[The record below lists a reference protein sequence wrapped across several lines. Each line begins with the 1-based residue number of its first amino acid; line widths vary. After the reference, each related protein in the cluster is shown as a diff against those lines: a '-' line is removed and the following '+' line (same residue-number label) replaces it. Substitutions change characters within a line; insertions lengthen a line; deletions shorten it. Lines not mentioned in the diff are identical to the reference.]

1 MFVRLQ
7 FSLAFAYPRHQI
19 LVLVLVLANALMGI
33 ATIRPLVVGTSALA
47 MSVRLQVSLAFAY
60 PRHQILVLVLVLAN
74 ALMGIATI
82 RPLVVGTSALAMS
95 VRLQVSLAFAYPHHQ
110 LLVLVL
116 TNALMGI
123 VTILHL
129 VLGAA
134 AYLVFGMEFFA
145 LVLADALILHTI
157 KVGVLAA
164 TGAALIVSG
173 LDVMKVGFGV
183 GKCSDGA
190 QGKKCAQEKVFEKH
204 GDRWMV

>member
-7 FSLAFAYPRHQI
+7 VSLAFAYPHHQ
-19 LVLVLVLANALMGI
+19 LPVLVLANALMGI
-33 ATIRPLVVGTSALA
+33 ATIRPLVLGTSALA
-47 MSVRLQVSLAFAY
+47 MSVWLQVSLAFAY
-60 PRHQILVLVLVLAN
+60 PHHQLPVLVLAN

-82 RPLVVGTSALAMS
+82 RPLVPGTSALAMS
-95 VRLQVSLAFAYPHHQ
+95 VWLQVSLAFAYPHHQ

-116 TNALMGI
+116 TNALMA
-123 VTILHL
+123 ILRILPL

-134 AYLVFGMEFFA
+134 AYHVFWIEFFA
-145 LVLADALILHTI
+145 LVLADALMLIHRVR
-157 KVGVLAA
+157 VGFLAA

-204 GDRWMV
+204 GDRRMV

>member
-1 MFVRLQ
+1 
-7 FSLAFAYPRHQI
+7 
-19 LVLVLVLANALMGI
+19 
-33 ATIRPLVVGTSALA
+33 

-60 PRHQILVLVLVLAN
+60 PHHQLPVLVLAN
-74 ALMGIATI
+74 ALMAILRI
-82 RPLVVGTSALAMS
+82 RPLVPGTSALAMS

-116 TNALMGI
+116 TNALMAI
-123 VTILHL
+123 LRILHL

-134 AYLVFGMEFFA
+134 AYHVFLIEFFA
-145 LVLADALILHTI
+145 LVLADALIHTI
-157 KVGVLAA
+157 KVGVLAT
-164 TGAALIVSG
+164 TGAVVTVISG